1 VNRLEKI
8 RRRVD
13 DLLQDYNHA
22 AKTVLAEREQ
32 LSALKQK
39 VQESREAREL
49 IQHAAQAVQVRA
61 HEQIAKVVTRCLK
74 TVFGGTGYEFKIHFE
89 RKRGR
94 TEARMRFV
102 RGRHEVEPT
111 SAAGGGVVDLAAL
124 ALRVACL
131 LLATPRRRK
140 LLVLDEPYRNING
153 QLYRERAAELI
164 EVLAQELDLQVIIA
178 TGLDWLKIGTVIE
191 IGNIERDEASNGP

>member
-1 VNRLEKI
+1 MSDRLEKV

-22 AKTVLAEREQ
+22 AKTVMAERER

-39 VQESREAREL
+39 VQEAREAREL

-61 HEQIAKVVTRCLK
+61 HEQVSRVVTRCLK
-74 TVFGGTGYEFKIHFE
+74 TVFGGTGYEFRIHFD

-102 RGRHEVEPT
+102 RGRHEIEPT

-140 LLVLDEPYRNING
+140 LLVLDEPFRG
-153 QLYRERAAELI
+153 LHGDLYRERAAELI
-164 EVLAQELDLQVIIA
+164 EVLAQELDLQVVIA
-178 TGLDWLKIGTVIE
+178 TGLDWLRIGKVTE
-191 IGNIERDEASNGP
+191 IVDK